1 MTLPAWTE
9 DAAHFPDPL
18 HRVWLRRRLS
28 MFGVPLAF
36 VLYNPS
42 RAGHERNDA
51 TARRGIGFANAV
63 GASDLIFVNA
73 FTGIATD
80 PDDLATMD
88 DPVGHLADVALE
100 AAAEFCLSRGGVMVA
115 AWGAPKG
122 RAPTRRLALD
132 RFDHILSLGLP
143 LHVLRMTASGF
154 PEHPLRL
161 PGDLR
166 PVPWRSG
173 SAAPSSRPGGATNA
187 PSPR

>member
-1 MTLPAWTE
+1 MALPAWTE
-9 DAAHFPDPL
+9 DTAHFPDPQ

-28 MFGVPLAF
+28 MFGSPLAF
-36 VLYNPS
+36 ILYNPS
-42 RAGHERNDA
+42 QAGHERNDA
-51 TARRGIGFANAV
+51 TERRGIGFGQAV

-80 PDDLATMD
+80 ADDLAAMD
-88 DPVGHLADVALE
+88 DPVGAMADVALE
-100 AAAEFCLSRGGVMVA
+100 IAAEFCLSRGGTLVA

-122 RAPTRRLALD
+122 RAPTRRLAVE

-161 PGDLR
+161 PADLR
-166 PVPWRSG
+166 PVPWQAPVASPRLG
-173 SAAPSSRPGGATNA
+173 PVSATTA
-187 PSPR
+187 PSPC

>member
-1 MTLPAWTE
+1 MVLPAWTE
-9 DAAHFPDPL
+9 DSAYFPDPQ

-28 MFGVPLAF
+28 MFGVPLVF

-42 RAGHERNDA
+42 KAGHERDDA

-63 GASDLIFVNA
+63 GASDLVFVNA

-80 PDDLATMD
+80 ADDLAAMD
-88 DPVGHLADVALE
+88 DPVGRLADHALE
-100 AAAEFCLSRGGVMVA
+100 AAAEFARRRGGLMVA

-122 RAPTRRLALD
+122 RASTRRLALD
-132 RFDHILSLGLP
+132 RFGHILSLGLP

-161 PGDLR
+161 PADLR
-166 PVPWRSG
+166 PVPWRG
-173 SAAPSSRPGGATNA
+173 CAEAPSAGPDATATA